1 MARGKQSEREYF
13 EQRATEER
21 AAAAV
26 ATDPLAQ
33 RAHAQLASCFDELAR
48 SIGSGD
54 GHGPLRARIR
64 GAPDMPLGLGE
75 PWTAAKLL

>member
-1 MARGKQSEREYF
+1 MMRGEQTEREYF
-13 EQRATEER
+13 ERRAAEER

-26 ATDPLAQ
+26 ATDPIAQ
-33 RAHAQLASCFDELAR
+33 RAHVELASCFDQLAR

-54 GHGPLRARIR
+54 GLGPLRARI
-64 GAPDMPLGLGE
+64 GGTPDQPPGLGQ